1 MCRFF
6 RNQDLLSRILSLQY
20 GKLTPNQL
28 LKLRERLEAIHD
40 AHPMGLTVGTGC
52 SGSEVIMLVLGK
64 LADVWRSTFGIS
76 ITFRHL
82 LSIESVHWKRQWI
95 TKHFRPELLFTDI
108 TCVHGSESLQ
118 DAISGE
124 LKPLPACHLFFCGIE
139 CDSISGLNG
148 QADPGCI
155 QAGRGKSGET
165 ASGCF
170 EYIRK
175 RRPLL
180 WMVENVKALSNM
192 PGAKH
197 GATRSANQGFALG
210 TTRNAGPAQKSDL
223 QHLLDLG
230 NNLGYVVQA
239 PTGVLSWARRPTA
252 GLWAQ

>member
-1 MCRFF
+1 
-6 RNQDLLSRILSLQY
+6 
-20 GKLTPNQL
+20 
-28 LKLRERLEAIHD
+28 
-40 AHPMGLTVGTGC
+40 
-52 SGSEVIMLVLGK
+52 MLVLSK

-82 LSIESVHWKRQWI
+82 FSIESVPWKRHWI
-95 TKHFRPELLFTDI
+95 MKHFRPEFLFTDI
-108 TCVHGSESLQ
+108 TCVHGSDSLH
-118 DAISGE
+118 DAITGE

-170 EYIRK
+170 EHTRK

-180 WMVENVKALSNM
+180 WMVENARALSNM

-210 TTRNAGPAQKSDL
+210 TTGSVTGSANESSARRTTESPGHAQKSDL

-230 NNLGYVVQA
+230 NDLGYVVQA
-239 PTGVLSWARRPTA
+239 PTGVLPWARRPTA